1 MQNDYLQLNNNK
13 KIFLIRKV
21 LSLGALILK
30 KKKILEPK
38 HEARLLIA
46 KELDRNE
53 SFVILNDNFKISQ
66 KKKFIFLKNIY
77 KRCCGK
83 PISRIRGKREFYSRD
98 FFINKFT
105 LDPRPESEFLVDITL
120 ELINRI
126 KKKRINILDLG
137 TGSGCLIISILLE
150 ARNKS
155 KKIIDASGVDI
166 CAKSLEVAK
175 KNGKKFYLEDKI
187 KFYKSNWFSNVENK
201 FDIIVSNPP
210 YIKSD
215 DIKFLSD
222 SVKKYDPR
230 IALDGGISG
239 LQCYQNIK
247 RNLEKYLNNNGFLCL
262 ELGNNK
268 IKEINKIFV
277 NDGLKFYQDYTD
289 YSDITRNVVFQL
301 RKKDLKK

>member
-21 LSLGALILK
+21 LSLGTLILK

-46 KELDRNE
+46 KELNRNE

-83 PISRIRGKREFYSRD
+83 PISRIRGKKEFYSRD

-120 ELINRI
+120 ELINKI

-150 ARNKS
+150 AQNKS

-175 KNGKKFYLEDKI
+175 KK
-187 KFYKSNWFSNVENK
+187 
-201 FDIIVSNPP
+201 
-210 YIKSD
+210 
-215 DIKFLSD
+215 
-222 SVKKYDPR
+222 
-230 IALDGGISG
+230 
-239 LQCYQNIK
+239 
-247 RNLEKYLNNNGFLCL
+247 
-262 ELGNNK
+262 
-268 IKEINKIFV
+268 
-277 NDGLKFYQDYTD
+277 
-289 YSDITRNVVFQL
+289 
-301 RKKDLKK
+301 